1 MIDTLAIALCVYI
14 VILASVFVFWANG
27 DIEGH
32 DAIWW
37 PLALFK
43 FLVKTLWKTLTT
55 GWR

>member
-1 MIDTLAIALCVYI
+1 MTDILPIALYVYI
-14 VILASVFVFWANG
+14 VILASVSVFWAHG
-27 DIEGH
+27 DIEAH

-37 PLALFK
+37 PLTLFK